1 MAEAEDKGQPL
12 TYGDYLTWTDG
23 KRWEILDGQA
33 VAMSPAPTLD
43 HQEVVGEVFVQLANQ
58 LRGKPCRP
66 FVAPVDVRLP
76 RPGQSDDATDRVV
89 QPDVLVVCDPDKLDR
104 RGVRGA
110 PDVVMEVLS
119 PATAG
124 IDHLRKRRIY
134 ESAGVREYW
143 LVHPG
148 DRTVLVY
155 LLHDGSYGKPDVQ
168 TMEAPTPVQV
178 LPEVQIDWT
187 PIVERLGPIEP

>member
-1 MAEAEDKGQPL
+1 MAQPKL
-12 TYGDYLTWTDG
+12 RESPVTYADYLTWDDG
-23 KRWEILDGQA
+23 QRWEILDGQA

-43 HQEVVGEVFVQLANQ
+43 HQAIVTELGAQLAMQ
-58 LRGKPCRP
+58 LRGKRCRP

-76 RPGQSDDATDRVV
+76 KPGQSDDATDRVV
-89 QPDVLVVCDPDKLDR
+89 QPDLLVVCDPSKLDR

-110 PDVVMEVLS
+110 PDLIIEVLS
-119 PATAG
+119 PATAA

-155 LLHDGSYGKPDVQ
+155 LLENGSYGKPDVQ
-168 TMEAPTPVQV
+168 TMEAPTPVHV
-178 LPEVQIDWT
+178 LPEVLIDWE
-187 PIVERLGPIEP
+187 PIVERLGPIEL

>member
-1 MAEAEDKGQPL
+1 MAQTQRQDQPL

-43 HQEVVGEVFVQLANQ
+43 HQEVVGELYVQLANQ
-58 LRGKPCRP
+58 LRGKPCKP

-76 RPGQSDDATDRVV
+76 RPGQSDEAIDRVV
-89 QPDVLVVCDPDKLDR
+89 QPDVLVVCDSSKLDR

-110 PDVVMEVLS
+110 PDFVVEVLS
-119 PATAG
+119 PATAAM
-124 IDHLRKRRIY
+124 DHLRKRRIY
-134 ESAGVREYW
+134 ESSGVREYW

-155 LLHDGSYGKPDVQ
+155 LLQDGAYGKPDVQ

-178 LPEVQIDWT
+178 LPGVQIDWA
-187 PIVERLGPIEP
+187 PIVERLGPMEP

>member
-1 MAEAEDKGQPL
+1 MAQPQPRQQGL
-12 TYGDYLTWTDG
+12 TYSDYLTWDDG
-23 KRWEILDGQA
+23 QRWEILDGQA

-43 HQEVVGEVFVQLANQ
+43 HQEIVGEVFVQLANQ

-66 FVAPVDVRLP
+66 FVSPVDVRLP
-76 RPGQSDDATDRVV
+76 KPGQTDETTDRVV
-89 QPDVLVVCDPDKLDR
+89 QPDVLVVCDPKKLDR

-110 PDVVMEVLS
+110 PDLVIEVLS

-124 IDHLRKRRIY
+124 HDHLRKRRVY

-143 LVHPG
+143 LIHPG

-155 LLHDGSYGKPDVQ
+155 LLQDGSYGKPDVQ
-168 TMEAPTPVQV
+168 TMEEPTPVQV
-178 LPEVQIDWT
+178 LDGVLIDWV
-187 PIVERLGPIEP
+187 PILERLWPMER